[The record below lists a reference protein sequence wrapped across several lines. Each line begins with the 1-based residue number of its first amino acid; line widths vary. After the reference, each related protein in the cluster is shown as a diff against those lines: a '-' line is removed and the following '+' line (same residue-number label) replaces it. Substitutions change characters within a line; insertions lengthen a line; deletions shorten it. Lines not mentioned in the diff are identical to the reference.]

1 MDEIHFSFG
10 VSCCPGQPATLCSQG
25 CPREVD
31 MQELVRGT
39 EAHSK
44 ILSPNGSGGGGGGGR
59 QKVPQSA
66 GLHAESRRG
75 IAQ

>member
-1 MDEIHFSFG
+1 M
-10 VSCCPGQPATLCSQG
+10 
-25 CPREVD
+25 R
-31 MQELVRGT
+31 ELVRGT

-44 ILSPNGSGGGGGGGR
+44 ILSPNGSGGGGGR